1 MSFKS
6 CLVLLTIKHQELS
19 QFLDEIFKNHAYS
32 KILKI
37 KINIELSEFLFFL
50 NEIFSL

>member
-32 KILKI
+32 KILKT